1 MPTSSPSVR
10 PDPTAD
16 LLAVARAMTAAGQPA
31 PTFATLDDA
40 LGRAIGHRLFTV
52 LLVNLEAGEN
62 QRYYSSNPDAYPVG
76 GAKPIVR
83 DSPTARAVI
92 FGGACHIN
100 YDYAELSAVFGDHEL
115 IRSLGCESSINVP
128 IRWNGQTLGMLNLL
142 HQAHWYNEAD
152 IPTLSLFAALAA
164 PAAQDI
170 IKSWPS
176 PRK

>member
-1 MPTSSPSVR
+1 MPSHPPAAR
-10 PDPTAD
+10 PDPTPG
-16 LLAVARAMTAAGQPA
+16 LLAVARAMTGAGQPA
-31 PTFATLDDA
+31 PTFAALDAA
-40 LGRAIGHRLFTV
+40 LERAIGHRLFTV

-62 QRYYSSNPDAYPVG
+62 QRYYSSNPEAYPVG

-83 DSPTARAVI
+83 DSLTARTVI

-100 YDYAELSAVFGDHEL
+100 YDYADVAAVFGDHEL

-128 IRWNGQTLGMLNLL
+128 IRWDGRTLGMLNLL
-142 HQAHWYNEAD
+142 HQAHWYSEAD

-164 PAAQDI
+164 PLAQDI

-176 PRK
+176 SK